1 MTPARLLPALLL
13 ASLCTLTWP
22 AAAKTAVSCGA
33 QSDFLVRSDPTL
45 APIRPYDCSTVTQT
59 PPEFTWPP
67 QNGNNTYEVTL
78 KLPGGRL
85 EKRTT
90 PRNWLLWDKTLPPG
104 DYTWQVKVS
113 GESNF
118 TSQPRTFTIAPNPT
132 PFVVPDGR
140 ALLKSAREAK
150 RPRTWSRDLTR
161 PMSGLKAERAHGFRS
176 LVAEVGNKMVAPV
189 QPEPQ
194 SGSDNSNYEDTVAE
208 QKRTMAA
215 ALAYAVTRERRYG
228 EDAVRRMMAQAA
240 WSTDG
245 PISYAKND
253 MANRN
258 VAWTLALAYD
268 WIHDYLRPEQKKAV
282 LAAIKARTEPMYK
295 DVVNRLGAYPYDSHA
310 NLTLTIVAAIGALT
324 AGDIPE
330 ADRWLQDA
338 LPLAVVWTSP
348 WGWQDGG
355 FANGTAQLF
364 WDTGSNLPAWYV
376 LRNAAGVDLAQ
387 KEWVRNHAR
396 FMAYFVP
403 PGAPSG
409 VFGDGH
415 ELDLTEV
422 WGRVSKATA
431 RFAPTAIGGWYA
443 RSMGNED
450 AARIELML
458 SPRVDL
464 ARAALPAG
472 TPDSAH
478 FPSVGWVAMHS
489 SLPDPQRT
497 SVYFKSSPYGSY
509 NHSHGDQNSFVIHHR
524 GERLAMASGYY
535 DGYRTPH
542 WTQWYKQTRAA
553 NAITFDGGKGQG
565 FNGKEFAGEVT
576 RFESGDGYDIA
587 TGRAEK
593 AYGGELTRA
602 QRSIVYLRPDVAL
615 VHDSLASDTPR
626 TWEWNIHGMR
636 KMAALGDKMVQ
647 VRNGAAKMCLE
658 MLVSPQVSFTQ
669 VDQFTAP
676 PSGKNMPNQWHGT
689 FVTGSKS
696 QRAEFIALMRIGAEC
711 GSRTSPAKLL
721 PTAEGLQVEVEGA
734 AVVFGADGAKVLKV
748 APAKAQNIARA
759 KALNVVPAKAGT
771 Q

>member
-1 MTPARLLPALLL
+1 MISLHAHPHPHPILLLL
-13 ASLCTLTWP
+13 AGLCALALPVTAKP
-22 AAAKTAVSCGA
+22 APSCGE
-33 QSDFLVRSDPTL
+33 QSDFLVRPDPTL
-45 APIRPYDCSTVTQT
+45 APVRPMDCSTITQT

-67 QNGNNTYEVTL
+67 QQGANTYAVVLRFPNGQTHT
-78 KLPGGRL
+78 
-85 EKRTT
+85 RTT
-90 PRNWLLWDKTLPPG
+90 SRNWLLWDRTLPPG
-104 DYTWQVKVS
+104 SYSWQVQVS
-113 GESNF
+113 GNSNH
-118 TSQPRTFTIAPNPT
+118 TSEPRKFTIAPNAT
-132 PFVVPDGR
+132 AFIVPAGET
-140 ALLKSAREAK
+140 LLRNAREAP
-150 RPRTWSRDLTR
+150 RPRTWSRDATR
-161 PMSGLKAERAHGFRS
+161 PMSGIEAERAGGFRN
-176 LVAEVGNKMVAPV
+176 LVAEVGNKMADPV
-189 QPEPQ
+189 QAEPK
-194 SGSDNSNYEDTVAE
+194 SGSDNANYEDTVAE
-208 QKRTMAA
+208 QKRTMAV

-228 EDAVRRMMAQAA
+228 EDAVRRMMAQAQ
-240 WSTDG
+240 WSTEG
-245 PISYAKND
+245 AISYKKND

-268 WIHDYLRPEQKKAV
+268 WVHDYLEPGQKKAI
-282 LAAIKARTEPMYK
+282 LAAIRARTEPMYA
-295 DVVNRLGAYPYDSHA
+295 DVVSRLGAYPYDSHA

-330 ADRWLQDA
+330 ADRWLKDV

-415 ELDLTEV
+415 ELDLKEV
-422 WGRVSKATA
+422 WSRVSKATA
-431 RFAPTAIGGWYA
+431 RFAPTPIGRWYA

-450 AARIELML
+450 QARVELML

-464 ARAALPAG
+464 ARATLPEG
-472 TPDSAH
+472 TPDSAY

-489 SLPDPQRT
+489 GLSDPERT

-509 NHSHGDQNSFVIHHR
+509 NHSHGDQNSFVIHQH
-524 GERLAMASGYY
+524 GERLVMASGYY
-535 DGYRTPH
+535 DGYQTPH
-542 WTQWYKQTRAA
+542 WKEWYKQTRAT

-565 FNGKEFAGEVT
+565 FNGKQFSGEIT

-602 QRSIVYLRPDVAL
+602 QRSIVYLRPNVVL

-626 TWEWNIHGMR
+626 TWEWNIHALR
-636 KMAALGDKMVQ
+636 KMAKLGDKLVQ

-658 MLVSPQVSFTQ
+658 MLVSPQVTFEQ
-669 VDQFTAP
+669 ADQFTAA
-676 PSGKNMPNQWHGT
+676 PSGKDMPNQWHGA
-689 FVTGSKS
+689 FVSGAKS
-696 QRAEFIALMRIGAEC
+696 RSAEFVALMRIGAEC
-711 GSRTSPAKLL
+711 TSRTSPARLL
-721 PTAEGLQVEVEGA
+721 PTAEGLQVEVDGA
-734 AVVFGADGAKVLKV
+734 AVVFSPDGAKVQRKAA
-748 APAKAQNIARA
+748 APQLAKPATES
-759 KALNVVPAKAGT
+759 VPG
-771 Q
+771 

>member
-1 MTPARLLPALLL
+1 MTPLRFLRALLL
-13 ASLCTLTWP
+13 AALCASLWP
-22 AAAKTAVSCGA
+22 AAAKPAGSCGA

-45 APIRPYDCSTVTQT
+45 APIRPLDCSAVTQT

-67 QNGNNTYEVTL
+67 QGGNNTYEVML
-78 KLPGGRL
+78 KLPGGKL

-90 PRNWLLWDKTLPPG
+90 PHNWLLLDKTLPPG
-104 DYTWQVKVS
+104 DYSWQVRVS
-113 GESNF
+113 GDSNY
-118 TSQPRTFTIAPNPT
+118 TSEPRSFTIAPNSR
-132 PFVVPDGR
+132 PFLVPDG
-140 ALLKSAREAK
+140 ATLVKSARQAT

-161 PMSGLKAERAHGFRS
+161 PMSGLKAERAHAFRS
-176 LVAEVGNKMVAPV
+176 LVTEVGNKMVAPV

-194 SGSDNSNYEDTVAE
+194 SGSDNANYEDTVAE

-215 ALAYAVTRERRYG
+215 ALAYAATRERRYG

-240 WSTDG
+240 WSVDG

-268 WIHDYLRPEQKKAV
+268 WVHHYLQPGQKKAV
-282 LAAIKARTEPMYK
+282 LAAIRARTEPMYK
-295 DVVNRLGAYPYDSHA
+295 DVVGRLGAYPYDSHA

-330 ADRWLQDA
+330 ADRWLKDA

-376 LRNAAGVDLAQ
+376 LRNAAGVDLSQ

-415 ELDLTEV
+415 ELDLREV

-431 RFAPTAIGGWYA
+431 RFAPTAIGRWYA
-443 RSMGNED
+443 RSMGHED

-464 ARAALPAG
+464 ARATLPEG
-472 TPDSAH
+472 TPDSAY

-524 GERLAMASGYY
+524 GERLSMSSGYY

-565 FNGKEFAGEVT
+565 FNGKEFAGEIT

-593 AYGGELTRA
+593 AYSGELTRA
-602 QRSIVYLRPDVAL
+602 RRSIVYLRPDVVL

-626 TWEWNIHGMR
+626 TWEWNIHAVR

-647 VRNGAAKMCLE
+647 VRNGAAKMCVE
-658 MLVSPQVSFTQ
+658 MLVSPQVSFRQ

-676 PSGKNMPNQWHGT
+676 PSGKGMPNQWHGT
-689 FVTGSKS
+689 FVTDGKS
-696 QRAEFIALMRIGAEC
+696 TRAEFIALMRIGAEC
-711 GSRTSPAKLL
+711 APRPSPAKLL

-734 AVVFGADGAKVLKV
+734 AVVFGADGAKVVRKPAV
-748 APAKAQNIARA
+748 APAKAGAQGIAS
-759 KALNVVPAKAGT
+759 
-771 Q
+771 

>member
-1 MTPARLLPALLL
+1 LPAF
-13 ASLCTLTWP
+13 AH
-22 AAAKTAVSCGA
+22 AHESCA
-33 QSDFLVRSDPTL
+33 PKSDFLVRSDATL
-45 APIRPYDCSTVTQT
+45 APVRPLDCSTVTQT

-78 KLPGGRL
+78 RVPGGKV
-85 EKRTT
+85 ETRTT
-90 PRNWLLWDKTLPPG
+90 TRNWLLWDRILPAG
-104 DYTWQVKVS
+104 NYSWQVKVS
-113 GESNF
+113 GANSY

-132 PFVVPDGR
+132 PFLVPDGATLVR
-140 ALLKSAREAK
+140 SAREAA

-161 PMSGLKAERAHGFRS
+161 PMWGLKHQSAGPFRS
-176 LVAEVGNKMVAPV
+176 LLVEVGNKMVTPV
-189 QPEPQ
+189 QPEPNA
-194 SGSDNSNYEDTVAE
+194 GSDNSNYEDTVAE

-215 ALAYAVTRERRYG
+215 ALAYAVTGEGRYG
-228 EDAVRRMMAQAA
+228 DDAVRRMLAQAK
-240 WSTDG
+240 WSTSG
-245 PISYAKND
+245 AISYARND

-268 WIHDYLRPEQKKAV
+268 WVHGYLRPEQKRAI
-282 LAAIKARTEPMYK
+282 LAAIKARTAPMHA
-295 DVVNRLGAYPYDSHA
+295 DVVARLGAYPYDSHA

-324 AGDIPE
+324 VGDIPE
-330 ADRWLQDA
+330 AEQWLRQA

-415 ELDLTEV
+415 ELDLQEV

-431 RFAPTAIGGWYA
+431 RFAPSPIGRWYA
-443 RSMGNED
+443 RSMGHED
-450 AARIELML
+450 AARVELML

-464 ARAALPAG
+464 EQATLPED
-472 TPDSAH
+472 TPSSAY

-489 SLPDPQRT
+489 RLADPKRT

-509 NHSHGDQNSFVIHHR
+509 NHSHGDQNSFVIHHL

-535 DGYRTPH
+535 DGYQTPH
-542 WTQWYKQTRAA
+542 WKQWYKQTRAA

-565 FNGKEFAGEVT
+565 FNGKEFAGEIT

-602 QRSIVYLRPDVAL
+602 QRSIVYLRPAVVL
-615 VHDSLASDTPR
+615 VHDSLASETPR
-626 TWEWNIHGMR
+626 TWEWNIHSVR
-636 KMAALGDKMVQ
+636 NMAKLGDRMVQ
-647 VRNGAAKMCLE
+647 IRNGAAKMCLE
-658 MLVSPQVSFTQ
+658 MLVSPEVSFEQ
-669 VDQFTAP
+669 VDRFTAP
-676 PSGKNMPNQWHGT
+676 PSGKDRPNQWHGS
-689 FVTGSKS
+689 FVTKRKS
-696 QRAEFIALMRIGAEC
+696 HRAEFVALMRIGAEC
-711 GSRTSPAKLL
+711 GDRAAPAKLL
-721 PTAEGLQVEVEGA
+721 PTAEGLRVEVDGA
-734 AVVFGADGAKVLKV
+734 AVAFGPDGGTVQRRDV
-748 APAKAQNIARA
+748 VPA

-771 Q
+771 QSVRAAQAGFPPSRE